1 MFRLPN
7 RAPISSEEI
16 RRPFHI
22 LRGSGASVFLIAA
35 VVGYIQTGDSATLL
49 LVIPSGLVLGDAL
62 YRLRTNA
69 SSFVALLIDTTALF
83 FALALRGP
91 TPTIN
96 AVVVIYLLV
105 ASSLVPP
112 MARAAIIVGYAA
124 FLWIA
129 IAVLQGWT
137 TDGLVGVITRGGL
150 SSVFDTVTVIVMT
163 ISVAAIMLGA
173 INALLRSQDQQ
184 AEALAQEKRAVEL
197 KNEFVSMVSHEL
209 RTPLTGIAGFTDT
222 LNENWANLPSREVD
236 EFLAIMGQET
246 DHLVN
251 LVEDILVIP
260 RLEAGQ
266 LRLTPV
272 NLDLATETHRVASM
286 IFADAADYSVTIPA
300 NVMVHADQT
309 RLRQI
314 LRNLIENAQKYGGDQ
329 VLIEGELQGP
339 GIYEVS
345 VSDNGEGVAAH
356 DRERIFKHFE
366 QLSTGDGRLEQGV
379 GLGLPIART
388 LSRAMG
394 GDLWYEDR
402 FPVGARFSFTIKLAS
417 ERGTA
422 SDPPS
427 SELSSSEQQTSDEP
441 VPQEPTPESLERT
454 RP

>member
-7 RAPISSEEI
+7 RAPISSKEI
-16 RRPFHI
+16 RRPFHT
-22 LRGSGASVFLIAA
+22 LRAVGASVFLIAA
-35 VVGYIQTGDSATLL
+35 VVAYLQTRDTAPLL
-49 LVIPSGLVLGDAL
+49 LLIPAGLVVGDAL
-62 YRLRTNA
+62 YRLKTNA
-69 SSFVALLIDTTALF
+69 SSFVALLIDSSALF

-91 TPTIN
+91 TPTVN

-105 ASSLVPP
+105 ASSLVLP
-112 MARAAIIVGYAA
+112 MARAAIIVGYVG

-129 IAVLQGWT
+129 ISVLDRSM
-137 TDGLVGVITRGGL
+137 TDGLIGVITRSGL
-150 SSVFDTVTVIVMT
+150 APGFDGVTVIVMT
-163 ISVAAIMLGA
+163 ISVGVIMLGA
-173 INALLRSQDQQ
+173 VNALLRSQDQQ
-184 AEALAQEKRAVEL
+184 SEALAQEKRAVEL

-236 EFLAIMGQET
+236 EFLGIMSQET

-272 NLDLATETHRVASM
+272 DLDLATETRSVASM
-286 IFADAADYSVTIPA
+286 IFSDTADYSVTIPA
-300 NVMVHADQT
+300 NVVVHADQT

-314 LRNLIENAQKYGGDQ
+314 LRNLTENAQKYGGDQ
-329 VLIEGELQGP
+329 VLIEGELEGP
-339 GIYEVS
+339 GTYKVS
-345 VSDNGEGVAAH
+345 VSDNGKGVAEA
-356 DRERIFKHFE
+356 DRARIFEHFE
-366 QLSTGDGRLEQGV
+366 QLSTGDGRMEQGV

-402 FPVGARFSFTIKLAS
+402 FPVGARFCFTIKLATKR
-417 ERGTA
+417 EPA
-422 SDPPS
+422 
-427 SELSSSEQQTSDEP
+427 SEQ
-441 VPQEPTPESLERT
+441 PTPEQQASDKHHAQAPTSETSDQSRL
-454 RP
+454 